1 MLAQP
6 VTTTRE
12 SIWTGR
18 LGATTA
24 GIFALAFLFAFESL
38 AVLTAMPV
46 VVRDLDGLSWY
57 AVSFAAPMAVSIITL
72 TFAGAWCDAVGPMRP
87 MVSGVAVFGLGLLIA
102 GAAPSMPV
110 FLLGR
115 GVQGAGQ
122 GLAGVALYVVIGQVF
137 PDHLRARAFTVLTS
151 AWTLPALI
159 GPVIA
164 GLVAEH
170 LGWRWVFLSV
180 PLLAVVC
187 LVVLLPSLRAAGV
200 GTGDVV
206 RADTGAATV
215 LAAGVLGLTLAGQ
228 RDVPWWP
235 WLLSGSAVAVV
246 VSARR
251 LLPARTWSGG
261 RGLPSTLA
269 TRGLLAAGYFGAEAY
284 LPLSLVEHRGLG
296 AAAAGA
302 CITVAAFTWF
312 AGSWSAANLEMFAD
326 RRTRVLLGTTCI
338 AIATVAAAGSLVDA
352 VPLWLIIVGWAVGG
366 FGMGMALSTL
376 SVLVIALS
384 DPHEQGVNSAAMQL
398 NDQTAQSTML
408 ALGSVVFAGLLMTAP
423 MTGYALVMVGAT
435 VVTLMALLPQRRILS
450 RG

>member
-1 MLAQP
+1 MS
-6 VTTTRE
+6 TTRE
-12 SIWTGR
+12 SIWTGQ

-57 AVSFAAPMAVSIITL
+57 AVAFAAPMAVSIITL
-72 TFAGAWCDAVGPMRP
+72 TFAGAWCDAIGPMRP
-87 MVSGVAVFGLGLLIA
+87 MVTGVAVFSLGLAIA
-102 GAAPSMPV
+102 GAAQSMPV
-110 FLLGR
+110 FLIGR

-159 GPVIA
+159 GPVVA
-164 GLVAEH
+164 GAVAEH

-180 PLLAVVC
+180 PILAIAC
-187 LVVLLPSLRAAGV
+187 LTVLLPSLRAAGA
-200 GTGDVV
+200 GTGDAV
-206 RADTGAATV
+206 RADTTAATV
-215 LAAGVLGLTLAGQ
+215 LAAGLLGLTVAGQ
-228 RDVPWWP
+228 RDVAWWP
-235 WLLSGSAVAVV
+235 WLLAGSGIAAVV
-246 VSARR
+246 AARR

-261 RGLPSTLA
+261 RGLPSVLA

-296 AAAAGA
+296 ITAAGA
-302 CITVAAFTWF
+302 TLTTAAFTWF
-312 AGSWSAANLEMFAD
+312 AGSWTAANVAVFAD
-326 RRTRVLLGTTCI
+326 RGTRLLVGTTCI
-338 AIATVAAAGSLVDA
+338 VIATVAAAGSLINA
-352 VPLWLIIVGWAVGG
+352 VPLWLIIVGWTVGG

-384 DPHEQGVNSAAMQL
+384 ESHEQGVTSAAMQL
-398 NDQTAQSTML
+398 NDQTAQATML
-408 ALGSVVFAGLLMTAP
+408 ALGSVVFAGLLVTAP
-423 MTGYALVMVGAT
+423 MTGYVLVMAGAT
-435 VVTLMALLPQRRILS
+435 VVVLTALLPQRRILA
-450 RG
+450 